1 MTTGLCTNLP
11 SKCSKAAQR
20 TPLSADHD
28 GARCPECGATL
39 LRSGASGASDAATAA
54 PRRGL
59 WILAVV
65 ALLVLAAAVLGWRI
79 WHQRQGAQPSAAA
92 ATLAKASGSLARG
105 GTGGAATAT
114 TPTAP
119 GGLPGV
125 LRLHGSNT
133 VGAALAPALLEA
145 FLAREGF
152 DRVERQPGSAAEE
165 SRFVARRS
173 QGGGDPLTVEL
184 HAHGSATAFADLG
197 SGKADIGLSSR
208 PIKKDE
214 LDGLKRLGDLA
225 AEGSE
230 YVIALD
236 GVAVIVHPT
245 NPLRLLSIEQI
256 RGLFS
261 GQVTDWKQVG
271 GTAGPVHRLARDE
284 KSGTF
289 DTFKSLVMGK
299 DKLAADTRRLE
310 DSAEL
315 SDAVAADPQAIG
327 FIGLP
332 YVRQAKALA
341 VADGS
346 AAALR
351 PTRLT
356 IATEDYALARRL
368 FVYVPQQATALARR
382 FADFAISD
390 AGQQIAEKIG
400 FVGQLPDAVE
410 AEAGAGVPLEYRRVT
425 EHARRLSV
433 NLRFRAGVMELDN
446 KGKQDLKRIVARLE
460 PRLARQQGQ
469 VLLLGFAD
477 NQGGDSC
484 RNQRLSQDRANAVNA
499 ELATYGIRSTVTHGF
514 GTAAP
519 VASNDSDAGR
529 ERNRRVE
536 VWVSDQPVRAPA
548 ATACAAGTAASG
560 SARAGGERPATR
572 TAALRQNAASNL
584 ESPR

>member
-28 GARCPECGATL
+28 GARCPECGAAL
-39 LRSGASGASDAATAA
+39 LRPDPPPDRSPSGGIAAA
-54 PRRGL
+54 PRRSL

-65 ALLVLAAAVLGWRI
+65 ALLVLAAGLLGWRS
-79 WHQRQGAQPSAAA
+79 WQQRQGSQPLATTASLTKALEAPARSGSAGSPTPAAA
-92 ATLAKASGSLARG
+92 G
-105 GTGGAATAT
+105 GV
-114 TPTAP
+114 
-119 GGLPGV
+119 PGV

-152 DRVERQPGSAAEE
+152 DRIERQAGRDPEE
-165 SRFVARRS
+165 SRFIARRS
-173 QGGGDPLTVEL
+173 AGGEPLTVEL
-184 HAHGSATAFADLG
+184 HAHGSSTAFADLG
-197 SGKADIGLSSR
+197 TGQTDIGLSSR
-208 PIKKDE
+208 PVKKEE
-214 LDGLKRLGDLA
+214 LEALKALGNLA

-245 NPLRLLSIEQI
+245 NPLRQLGIEQI
-256 RGLFS
+256 RALFS
-261 GQVTDWKQVG
+261 GQIQDWKQVG
-271 GTAGPVHRLARDE
+271 GPPGPVHRLARDE

-289 DTFKSLVMGK
+289 DTFKALVMGK
-299 DKLAADTRRLE
+299 DKLAADSRRLE
-310 DSAEL
+310 DSAAL

-341 VADGS
+341 VADGGAS
-346 AAALR
+346 PLR

-356 IATEDYALARRL
+356 VATEDYPLARRL
-368 FVYVPQQATALARR
+368 YVYVPQQASAQARR

-400 FVGQLPDAVE
+400 FVGQLPEAVD
-410 AEAGAGVPLEYRRVT
+410 AEAGAGVPADYRRVT
-425 EHARRLSV
+425 EKARRLSV

-484 RNQRLSQDRANAVNA
+484 RNQRLSQERAQAVQA
-499 ELATYGIRSTVTHGF
+499 ELATYGIRSALTHGF

-519 VASNDSDAGR
+519 VASNDSEAGR

-548 ATACAAGTAASG
+548 AAGCGGTPAADRAT
-560 SARAGGERPATR
+560 ARA
-572 TAALRQNAASNL
+572 AALRQNVAVAPNL